1 MAIFYYHLHIRWIK
15 MTDTSD
21 NASGAGI
28 GDWESLLS
36 AGPSC
41 PLNTTPVP
49 QNAGSGANANSAPDN
64 WEDDCEPLQLPEEQ
78 VLEPEE
84 TTTPTPTSACH
95 ECPVCG
101 QCYSTLHQL
110 DQHTATCV
118 MQHVAF
124 IKAGG
129 KVSKD
134 KDELRRMLGR
144 DYNKVR
150 SWVKEVRN
158 HTGSSPT
165 GIEGSAHGS
174 SINTEVRDL
183 HEILSR
189 LLLFILSKWLLG
201 DSKIIATAPAKL
213 EVAYNNRTFGD
224 WQNAPASNKL
234 VGILNNLHKGSR
246 PIVGNPS
253 YAEVQRRK
261 DAKGISPKTPKE
273 PVQTPPEEPEVWDN
287 M

>member
-1 MAIFYYHLHIRWIK
+1 

-28 GDWESLLS
+28 D
-36 AGPSC
+36 AGLSC
-41 PLNTTPVP
+41 PLNTKPVL
-49 QNAGSGANANSAPDN
+49 QNAGFGANANSAPDN
-64 WEDDCEPLQLPEEQ
+64 WEDDCEPLQLPTEQ

-84 TTTPTPTSACH
+84 TTIPTPTSACH

-101 QCYSTLHQL
+101 QRFTTLHPL
-110 DQHTATCV
+110 SQHLETCV
-118 MQHVAF
+118 PQNVAF
-124 IKAGG
+124 LKAGG
-129 KVSKD
+129 KVPKD
-134 KDELRRMLGR
+134 KDALIRMLGPL
-144 DYNKVR
+144 YNKVR
-150 SWVKEVRN
+150 GWVKEVRN

-165 GIEGSAHGS
+165 GIDGSAHGS

-213 EVAYNNRTFGD
+213 EVAYYNGTFGD
-224 WQNAPASNKL
+224 CQNAPASNKL
-234 VGILNNLHKGSR
+234 DGILNNMHKGSR

-273 PVQTPPEEPEVWDN
+273 PVQTPQEEPEQDWDN